1 MVTPLESEIRKLLE
15 DVRPTE
21 ELMAKLGTG
30 AKDFE
35 NDTEF
40 VAGYLKA
47 CLVRDILMAM
57 KEEGINRQQLAERL
71 GKSRQYV
78 SRILNETANFT
89 LQSIAELAC
98 ALGRKVHVG
107 IHADSIRVTYLQR
120 ILREFTVI
128 EPFGEGILLPTESQ
142 PIELDKKY
150 VRDNAA

>member
-1 MVTPLESEIRKLLE
+1 MVTPLESEIGKLLE

-30 AKDFE
+30 VKDFE
-35 NDTEF
+35 KDPEF

-57 KEEGINRQQLAERL
+57 KEEGMNRHQLADRL

-98 ALGRKVHVG
+98 ALGRKVEVS
-107 IHADSIRVTYLQR
+107 IH
-120 ILREFTVI
+120 
-128 EPFGEGILLPTESQ
+128 
-142 PIELDKKY
+142 PIEHRTPEASSKRHESNLL
-150 VRDNAA
+150 VRMSGG